1 MRSSD
6 KEDDIQQNG
15 KYSDADDPEHDVR
28 DKESAVFLFWFG
40 CFRAGWFPA
49 HSIAAVVVLQ
59 SFFTQYTTIETEK
72 QIERNFLLKS
82 FTDNKGR
89 TWMLEVTV
97 ATIKRVRA
105 LCKVDLNSIV
115 ELDKNNKPSAELLER
130 LSSDPVLL
138 VDVLYAVCKPQADKL
153 GITDEDFGE
162 SMAGDAIEHA
172 TTALLE
178 EVIDFFPE
186 AKRMVMQKILS
197 ASRKFSEA
205 ARKKLEA
212 ELNDEFENR
221 VASELDRLT
230 GSSGTAPESAV

>member
-1 MRSSD
+1 M
-6 KEDDIQQNG
+6 K
-15 KYSDADDPEHDVR
+15 
-28 DKESAVFLFWFG
+28 L
-40 CFRAGWFPA
+40 
-49 HSIAAVVVLQ
+49 
-59 SFFTQYTTIETEK
+59 
-72 QIERNFLLKS
+72 

-89 TWMLEVTV
+89 AWEIVVTV
-97 ATIKRVRA
+97 ATVKRVRA

-138 VDVLYAVCKPQADKL
+138 VDVLYAICKPQADKL
-153 GITDEDFGE
+153 GVLDEDFGE
-162 SMAGDAIEHA
+162 AMAGDVIEHA

-197 ASRKFSEA
+197 ASRRFSRA

-212 ELNDEFENR
+212 ELNGEFENR
-221 VASELDRLT
+221 VVSELDRLT
-230 GSSGTAPESAV
+230 GSSGTVPESAE

>member
-1 MRSSD
+1 M
-6 KEDDIQQNG
+6 
-15 KYSDADDPEHDVR
+15 
-28 DKESAVFLFWFG
+28 
-40 CFRAGWFPA
+40 
-49 HSIAAVVVLQ
+49 
-59 SFFTQYTTIETEK
+59 
-72 QIERNFLLKS
+72 KS
-82 FTDNKGR
+82 FTDIKGR
-89 TWMLEVTV
+89 AWEIVVTV
-97 ATIKRVRA
+97 ATVKRARA

-138 VDVLYAVCKPQADKL
+138 VDVLYAICKPQADKL

-162 SMAGDAIEHA
+162 AMAGDAIEHA

-197 ASRKFSEA
+197 ASRRFSDA

-212 ELNDEFENR
+212 ELNGEFESR
-221 VASELDRLT
+221 VVSELDRLT
-230 GSSGTAPESAV
+230 GLSGTARASAE

>member
-1 MRSSD
+1 M
-6 KEDDIQQNG
+6 K
-15 KYSDADDPEHDVR
+15 
-28 DKESAVFLFWFG
+28 
-40 CFRAGWFPA
+40 
-49 HSIAAVVVLQ
+49 
-59 SFFTQYTTIETEK
+59 T
-72 QIERNFLLKS
+72 

-89 TWMLEVTV
+89 TWEIEVTV
-97 ATIKRVRA
+97 ATVKRVRG

-162 SMAGDAIEHA
+162 AMAGDTIEHA

-186 AKRMVMQKILS
+186 AKRLVMRKILS

-205 ARKKLEA
+205 ARKKLET
-212 ELNDEFENR
+212 ELNGEFESR
-221 VASELDRLT
+221 VVSTLDRLT
-230 GSSGTAPESAV
+230 GSSGTVQASVE

>member
-1 MRSSD
+1 M
-6 KEDDIQQNG
+6 
-15 KYSDADDPEHDVR
+15 
-28 DKESAVFLFWFG
+28 
-40 CFRAGWFPA
+40 
-49 HSIAAVVVLQ
+49 
-59 SFFTQYTTIETEK
+59 
-72 QIERNFLLKS
+72 KS

-89 TWMLEVTV
+89 AWEIVVTV
-97 ATIKRVRA
+97 ATVKRVRG

-138 VDVLYAVCKPQADKL
+138 VDVLYAVCKPQADKQN
-153 GITDEDFGE
+153 ISDEDFGE
-162 SMAGDAIEHA
+162 AMAGDAIEHA

-186 AKRMVMQKILS
+186 AKRMVMRKILS

-212 ELNDEFENR
+212 ELNGEFENQ
-221 VASELDRLT
+221 VVSALDQLT
-230 GSSGTAPESAV
+230 GSSGTALGSAE